1 MLACLLAEF
10 QEKCETELGPEG
22 YAGLDVTSRVVTDTE
37 DWFTLRIDA
46 TETMASGYEFSRF
59 YHIDKASD
67 TVVTL
72 ADLFRPGVDYSAV
85 LTAEVLRQMEEQMA
99 QSEEAVYFPEEL
111 TAIGPDQNFYFDEE
125 GNIVLVFDEY
135 TVAPGSMGMPEF
147 TIPASVVQDL
157 LR

>member
-1 MLACLLAEF
+1 MAEF

-22 YAGLDVTSRVVTDTE
+22 YAGLDVTARVVTDTD

-59 YHIDKASD
+59 YHIDKTTD

-99 QSEEAVYFPEEL
+99 QSEEVVYFPEEF
-111 TAIGPDQNFYFDEE
+111 TAIDPEQNFYFNAE
-125 GNIVLVFDEY
+125 GELVLVFDEY
-135 TVAPGSMGMPEF
+135 TIAPGSMGMPEF
-147 TIPASVVQDL
+147 AIPAEVYGGML
-157 LR
+157 K

>member
-1 MLACLLAEF
+1 M
-10 QEKCETELGPEG
+10 
-22 YAGLDVTSRVVTDTE
+22 
-37 DWFTLRIDA
+37 
-46 TETMASGYEFSRF
+46 
-59 YHIDKASD
+59 
-67 TVVTL
+67 TL

-99 QSEEAVYFPEEL
+99 QSEEVSYFPEEL
-111 TAIGPDQNFYFDEE
+111 TAVGPDQNFYFNED

-147 TIPASVVQDL
+147 PIPAPVVQDL

>member
-1 MLACLLAEF
+1 MAKRHYIPVTA
-10 QEKCETELGPEG
+10 
-22 YAGLDVTSRVVTDTE
+22 DVPGADSKNTCALIRRVIRT
-37 DWFTLRIDA
+37 A
-46 TETMASGYEFSRF
+46 
-59 YHIDKASD
+59 
-67 TVVTL
+67 
-72 ADLFRPGVDYSAV
+72 

-99 QSEEAVYFPEEL
+99 RSEEVVYFPEEL
-111 TAIGPDQNFYFDEE
+111 TAISPDQNFYLDEN